1 MSGSAGGNRITRA
14 VVEDTVQDYIKKVLS
29 KFPGFKTAK
38 VTGSYNA
45 GTKQDFGDIDLI
57 VQLDG
62 TDKKIIKQ
70 DLAKYFATLPD
81 SIIIPF
87 KSDKY
92 KGKKSLS
99 SGELVTVL
107 YPIAGVPG
115 DYVQI
120 DNIVSISEEESTFK
134 NTFLDYTAEVQG
146 LLLGLAKIICLEE
159 DPKEIFKRLGITN
172 VPALE
177 PNQEYEFNL
186 SGAGLTLRIVTLDN
200 FKETERTD
208 VWKSSDWS
216 TVKKLFANYNI
227 DVDFKTLLKELVSK
241 LKNQRSK
248 NRVKGI
254 FKSMVSIKSGEVG
267 TPKGDNKQISLD
279 AVDSMLENILFKGL
293 VKELISG
300 FITEEI
306 TKESIALYPGK
317 FKPPHKG
324 HFGIAKQLL
333 EKVDRVEIIISPKE
347 VEGITAEKSK
357 AIWEL
362 YNRLLGGKLDIKIIN
377 ESPVKYVLDTI
388 EANPN
393 NHYVAVYGKGE
404 ESRYRNVGKDP
415 RYMNAEV
422 FDGGTTTFGG
432 ENINASDFRNAIRSG
447 KDISRFIPDGI
458 SKKVV
463 AKDLD
468 SMLENTQIS
477 FPTPLPI
484 TLQDA
489 MLSLTTYMI
498 ENDMKILP
506 LPKIKIIDNDSK
518 NADGI
523 FGSTAYYN
531 PNECSITLYTLNRH
545 LKDILRSYAHE
556 MIHRIQDNEGR
567 LKNITTT
574 NTNEDDDLLKLEK
587 EAYLN
592 GNITFRNWEDSLKN
606 PKPVKK
612 VYFLDT
618 EKYNRPRTIH
628 ENLWHTLNEII
639 LTSDNA
645 VETYGN
651 LDRGKFQVG
660 NTTYMY
666 DIKQVSNPY
675 NDGGR
680 FFNIMFH
687 PEDNKIDTLTGTSTK
702 ENYIKILSTMYK
714 VILNFSKET
723 EPEYIGISSMDNAP
737 YKNYHMVY
745 ANLTDNKFNR
755 IPGYFRKD
763 VNLEFNTPQGKGRFV
778 VLKRKDEPLNEGR
791 YDTISNKSSS
801 MIFNKWKQDF
811 LAGKKQSV
819 LKTFVEND
827 NVEFGLVAM
836 LKFKNEGE
844 DLKVDGGL
852 EETENGNVIYV
863 DFEVDKN
870 VLPEMW
876 SEISMNLKDVI
887 RHEIEHITQNDELN
901 YPSKFMEDDLIARIA
916 INQKLLPRGEYFK
929 LKKEIDANLQGM
941 YFRAKKEKRPFIDV
955 INDYLDA
962 QSITPEQKE
971 EVLNLWRPR
980 ASKLSLPK
988 F

>member
-81 SIIIPF
+81 SIIVPF

-99 SGELVTVL
+99 SGELVTIL

-134 NTFLDYTAEVQG
+134 NTFLDYSAEVQG
-146 LLLGLAKIICLEE
+146 LLLGLAKVVCLEE

-267 TPKGDNKQISLD
+267 TPKGENKQISLD
-279 AVDSMLENILFKGL
+279 AVDSMLENTLFKGL
-293 VKELISG
+293 VKELLSG
-300 FITEEI
+300 FIAEEI

-324 HFGIAKQLL
+324 HFEVAKQLL
-333 EKVDRVEIIISPKE
+333 EKVDKVEIIISPKE

-357 AIWEL
+357 AVWEL

-377 ESPVKYVLDTI
+377 ESPIKYVLDTI

-404 ESRYRNVGKDP
+404 ESRYRNIGKDP

-422 FDGGTTTFGG
+422 FDGGTTTSDG
-432 ENINASDFRNAIRSG
+432 ENINATDFRNAIKTG
-447 KDISRFIPDGI
+447 EDISRFIPDGI
-458 SKKVV
+458 NKKVV
-463 AKDLD
+463 SKDLETD
-468 SMLENTQIS
+468 SMLENTQKS
-477 FPTPLPI
+477 LPT
-484 TLQDA
+484 TLKDA

-498 ENDMKILP
+498 ENDMNILP
-506 LPKIKIIDNDSK
+506 LPKIKIIDNDSE
-518 NADGI
+518 NANGI

-545 LKDILRSYAHE
+545 PKDILRSYAHE

-574 NTNEDDDLLKLEK
+574 NTNEDSDLLELEK

-606 PKPVKK
+606 SKPVNE
-612 VYFLDT
+612 VYYLDT
-618 EKYNRPRTIH
+618 PLYNRQKTIQ
-628 ENLWHTLNEII
+628 ENLWHTLNEIT
-639 LTSDNA
+639 LNPDNA
-645 VETYGN
+645 VEINGDLTK
-651 LDRGKFQVG
+651 GKFQVG
-660 NTTYMY
+660 NIKYTY

-675 NDGGR
+675 DDGGR

-687 PEDNKIDTLTGTSTK
+687 PEDNITSTPQEGK

-714 VILNFSKET
+714 VILDFAEEA
-723 EPEYIGISSMDNAP
+723 EPEYIGISSLDNN
-737 YKNYHMVY
+737 KNYHMVY
-745 ANLTDNKFNR
+745 ANLTDNKSNR

-778 VLKRKDEPLNEGR
+778 VLKRKDESLNEGR
-791 YDTISNKSSS
+791 YDTVSNKSSS

-819 LKTFVEND
+819 LKTFVESED
-827 NVEFGLVAM
+827 VEFGLVAT

-844 DLKVDGGL
+844 DLQVDGGL
-852 EETENGNVIYV
+852 EETEDGNVIYV
-863 DFEVDKN
+863 DFKVDRN
-870 VLPEMW
+870 ILPEMW

-929 LKKEIDANLQGM
+929 LEKEIDANLQGM
-941 YFRAKKEKRPFIDV
+941 YFRAKKERRPFTDI

-962 QSITPEQKE
+962 QSITPEQRE

>member
-29 KFPGFKTAK
+29 KFPGFKSAK

-81 SIIIPF
+81 SIIVPF

-99 SGELVTVL
+99 SGELVTIL

-120 DNIVSISEEESTFK
+120 DNIISISEEESTFK

-146 LLLGLAKIICLEE
+146 LLLGLAKVICLEE

-172 VPALE
+172 APALE

-208 VWKSSDWS
+208 VWKSSDWN
-216 TVKKLFANYNI
+216 TVKKLFANYNV
-227 DVDFKTLLKELVSK
+227 DADFKTLLKELVSK
-241 LKNQRSK
+241 LKNQRSR
-248 NRVKGI
+248 NRIKGI

-267 TPKGDNKQISLD
+267 TPKGETKQISLD
-279 AVDSMLENILFKGL
+279 AVDSMLENTLFKGL
-293 VKELISG
+293 VKELLSG
-300 FITEEI
+300 FIAEEI
-306 TKESIALYPGK
+306 TRESIALYPGK

-324 HFGIAKQLL
+324 HFEVAKQLL
-333 EKVDRVEIIISPKE
+333 EKVDRVEILISSKE

-404 ESRYRNVGKDP
+404 ESRYRNIGKDP

-422 FDGGTTTFGG
+422 FDGGTTTSGG
-432 ENINASDFRNAIRSG
+432 ENINATDFRNAIKAG
-447 KDISRFIPDGI
+447 EDISRFIPDGI
-458 SKKVV
+458 NKKVV
-463 AKDLD
+463 TKDLETD
-468 SMLENTQIS
+468 SMLENIQTS
-477 FPTPLPI
+477 LPT
-484 TLQDA
+484 TLKDA

-498 ENDMKILP
+498 ENDMNILP

-531 PNECSITLYTLNRH
+531 PNDCSVTLYTLNRH
-545 LKDILRSYAHE
+545 PKDILRSYAHE
-556 MIHRIQDNEGR
+556 MIHRIQDNENR
-567 LKNITTT
+567 LKNVTTT
-574 NTNEDDDLLKLEK
+574 NTNEDDDLLELEK

-606 PKPVKK
+606 PK
-612 VYFLDT
+612 
-618 EKYNRPRTIH
+618 
-628 ENLWHTLNEII
+628 
-639 LTSDNA
+639 S
-645 VETYGN
+645 
-651 LDRGKFQVG
+651 
-660 NTTYMY
+660 
-666 DIKQVSNPY
+666 
-675 NDGGR
+675 
-680 FFNIMFH
+680 
-687 PEDNKIDTLTGTSTK
+687 
-702 ENYIKILSTMYK
+702 
-714 VILNFSKET
+714 
-723 EPEYIGISSMDNAP
+723 
-737 YKNYHMVY
+737 
-745 ANLTDNKFNR
+745 
-755 IPGYFRKD
+755 
-763 VNLEFNTPQGKGRFV
+763 
-778 VLKRKDEPLNEGR
+778 LNEGR
-791 YDTISNKSSS
+791 YDTVSNKSSS

-819 LKTFVEND
+819 LDTYIENGD
-827 NVEFGLVAM
+827 IEFGLVAT

-844 DLKVDGGL
+844 DLKVNGGL
-852 EETENGNVIYV
+852 EETEDGDIIYV

-876 SEISMNLKDVI
+876 SEISMNLKDVM
-887 RHEIEHITQNDELN
+887 RHEIEHITQNDSLN
-901 YPSKFMEDDLIARIA
+901 YPTKFMEDDTVIRMLIDD
-916 INQKLLPRGEYFK
+916 KLLPPSEYFK
-929 LKKEIDANLQGM
+929 LEKEIDSNLQGM
-941 YFRAKKEKRPFIDV
+941 YFRAKKEKRPFKDV
-955 INDYLDA
+955 IDDYLDA
-962 QSITPEQKE
+962 QSITPEQRE
-971 EVLNLWRPR
+971 EILNLWRPR

>member
-29 KFPGFKTAK
+29 KFPGFKSAK

-62 TDKKIIKQ
+62 TDKKAIKT

-81 SIIIPF
+81 SIIVPF

-99 SGELVTVL
+99 SGELVTIL
-107 YPIAGVPG
+107 YPIAGVP
-115 DYVQI
+115 DEYVQI
-120 DNIVSISEEESTFK
+120 DNIISISEEESTFK
-134 NTFLDYTAEVQG
+134 NTFLDYSAEVQG

-172 VPALE
+172 VSALK

-200 FKETERTD
+200 FKEVERTD
-208 VWKSSDWS
+208 VWKSSDWN
-216 TVKKLFANYNI
+216 TVKKLFTNYNI

-248 NRVKGI
+248 NRIKGI

-267 TPKGDNKQISLD
+267 TPKGETKQISLD
-279 AVDSMLENILFKGL
+279 AVDSMLENTLFKGL
-293 VKELISG
+293 VKELLSG
-300 FITEEI
+300 FIAEEI
-306 TKESIALYPGK
+306 TRESIALYPGK

-324 HFGIAKQLL
+324 HFEVAKKLL
-333 EKVDRVEIIISPKE
+333 EKVDRVEILISSKE

-404 ESRYRNVGKDP
+404 ESRYRNIGKDP

-422 FDGGTTTFGG
+422 FDGGTTTLGG
-432 ENINASDFRNAIRSG
+432 ENINATDFRNAIKAG

-458 SKKVV
+458 NKKIV

-468 SMLENTQIS
+468 SMLENIQAK
-477 FPTPLPI
+477 PLPT
-484 TLQDA
+484 TLKDA

-498 ENDMKILP
+498 ENDMNILP

-531 PNECSITLYTLNRH
+531 PNDCSVTLYTLNRH
-545 LKDILRSYAHE
+545 PKDILRSYAHE

-567 LKNITTT
+567 LKNVTTT
-574 NTNEDDDLLKLEK
+574 NTNEDSDLLELEK

-606 PKPVKK
+606 SKPVNEI
-612 VYFLDT
+612 YFLDS
-618 EKYNRPRTIH
+618 EKYNRPRTIQ
-628 ENLWHTLNEII
+628 ENLWHTLNEIT
-639 LTSDNA
+639 LNPDNA
-645 VETYGN
+645 VEINGDLTK
-651 LDRGKFQVG
+651 GKFQVG
-660 NTTYMY
+660 NIKYTY

-675 NDGGR
+675 DDGGR
-680 FFNIMFH
+680 FFNIMFY
-687 PEDNKIDTLTGTSTK
+687 PEDNITSTPQEGK

-714 VILNFSKET
+714 VILDFAEEA
-723 EPEYIGISSMDNAP
+723 EPEYIGISSLDNN
-737 YKNYHMVY
+737 KNYHMVY
-745 ANLTDNKFNR
+745 ANLTDNKSNR

-778 VLKRKDEPLNEGR
+778 VLKRKDESLNEGR
-791 YDTISNKSSS
+791 YDTVSNKSSS

-819 LKTFVEND
+819 LKTFVESED
-827 NVEFGLVAM
+827 VEFGLVAT

-844 DLKVDGGL
+844 DLQVDGGL
-852 EETENGNVIYV
+852 EETEDGNIIYV
-863 DFEVDKN
+863 DFKVDKN

-876 SEISMNLKDVI
+876 SEISMNLKDVM

-929 LKKEIDANLQGM
+929 LEKEIDANLQGM
-941 YFRAKKEKRPFIDV
+941 YFRAKKERRPFIDV

-962 QSITPEQKE
+962 QSLTPEQKE

-980 ASKLSLPK
+980 AIKLSLPK

>member
-81 SIIIPF
+81 SIIVPF

-99 SGELVTVL
+99 SGELVTIL

-134 NTFLDYTAEVQG
+134 NTFLDYSAEVQG
-146 LLLGLAKIICLEE
+146 LLLGLAKVICLEE

-177 PNQEYEFNL
+177 LNQEYEFNL

-248 NRVKGI
+248 NRIKGI

-267 TPKGDNKQISLD
+267 TPKGETKQISLD
-279 AVDSMLENILFKGL
+279 AVDSMLENTLFKGL
-293 VKELISG
+293 VKELLSG
-300 FITEEI
+300 FIAEEI
-306 TKESIALYPGK
+306 TRESIALYPGK

-324 HFGIAKQLL
+324 HFEVAKQLL
-333 EKVDRVEIIISPKE
+333 EKVDRVEILISGKE

-362 YNRLLGGKLDIKIIN
+362 YNKLLGGKLDIKIIN
-377 ESPVKYVLDTI
+377 ESPIKYVLDTI

-404 ESRYRNVGKDP
+404 ESRYRNIGKDP

-422 FDGGTTTFGG
+422 FDGGSIKSNG
-432 ENINASDFRNAIRSG
+432 ENINATDFRNAIRSG
-447 KDISRFIPDGI
+447 EDISRFIPDGI
-458 SKKVV
+458 NKKVV
-463 AKDLD
+463 SKDLETD
-468 SMLENTQIS
+468 SMLENTQTS
-477 FPTPLPI
+477 LPT
-484 TLQDA
+484 TLKDA

-498 ENDMKILP
+498 ENDMNILP
-506 LPKIKIIDNDSK
+506 LPKIKIIDNDSE
-518 NADGI
+518 NANGI

-545 LKDILRSYAHE
+545 PKDILRSYAHE

-567 LKNITTT
+567 LKNVTTT
-574 NTNEDDDLLKLEK
+574 NTNEDDDLLELEK

-606 PKPVKK
+606 PKP
-612 VYFLDT
+612 
-618 EKYNRPRTIH
+618 
-628 ENLWHTLNEII
+628 
-639 LTSDNA
+639 
-645 VETYGN
+645 
-651 LDRGKFQVG
+651 
-660 NTTYMY
+660 
-666 DIKQVSNPY
+666 
-675 NDGGR
+675 
-680 FFNIMFH
+680 
-687 PEDNKIDTLTGTSTK
+687 
-702 ENYIKILSTMYK
+702 
-714 VILNFSKET
+714 
-723 EPEYIGISSMDNAP
+723 
-737 YKNYHMVY
+737 
-745 ANLTDNKFNR
+745 
-755 IPGYFRKD
+755 
-763 VNLEFNTPQGKGRFV
+763 
-778 VLKRKDEPLNEGR
+778 LNEGR
-791 YDTISNKSSS
+791 YDSVSNKSSS

-819 LKTFVEND
+819 LKTFVESED
-827 NVEFGLVAM
+827 VEFGLVAT

-844 DLKVDGGL
+844 DLQVDGGL
-852 EETENGNVIYV
+852 EETEDGNVIYV
-863 DFEVDKN
+863 DFKVDRN
-870 VLPEMW
+870 ILPEMW
-876 SEISMNLKDVI
+876 SEISMNLKDVM

-901 YPSKFMEDDLIARIA
+901 YPSKFMEDDTVIRMLIDD
-916 INQKLLPRGEYFK
+916 KLLPPSEYFK
-929 LKKEIDANLQGM
+929 LEKEIDSNLQGM
-941 YFRAKKEKRPFIDV
+941 YFRAKKEKRPFKDV
-955 INDYLDA
+955 IDDYLDA
-962 QSITPEQKE
+962 QSITPEQRE

-980 ASKLSLPK
+980 ASKLSLPR

>member
-1 MSGSAGGNRITRA
+1 MSGSAGGNRITRT

-29 KFPGFKTAK
+29 KFPGFKSAK

-62 TDKKIIKQ
+62 TDKKTIKQ

-81 SIIIPF
+81 SIIVPF

-99 SGELVTVL
+99 SGELVTIL
-107 YPIAGVPG
+107 YPIAGVP
-115 DYVQI
+115 DEYVQI
-120 DNIVSISEEESTFK
+120 DNIISISEEESTFK
-134 NTFLDYTAEVQG
+134 NTFLDYSAEVQG

-172 VPALE
+172 IPALE

-208 VWKSSDWS
+208 VWKSSDWN

-227 DVDFKTLLKELVSK
+227 DTDFKTLLKELVSK

-248 NRVKGI
+248 NRIKGI

-267 TPKGDNKQISLD
+267 TPKGETKQISLD
-279 AVDSMLENILFKGL
+279 AVDSMLENTLFKGL
-293 VKELISG
+293 VKELLSG
-300 FITEEI
+300 FIAEEI
-306 TKESIALYPGK
+306 TRESIALYPGK

-324 HFGIAKQLL
+324 HFEVAKQLL
-333 EKVDRVEIIISPKE
+333 EKVDRVEILISGKE

-362 YNRLLGGKLDIKIIN
+362 YNKLLGGKLDIKIIN
-377 ESPVKYVLDTI
+377 ESPIKYVLDTI

-404 ESRYRNVGKDP
+404 ESRYRNIGKDP

-422 FDGGTTTFGG
+422 FDGGSIKSDG
-432 ENINASDFRNAIRSG
+432 ENINATDFRNAIRSG
-447 KDISRFIPDGI
+447 EDISRFVPDGI
-458 SKKVV
+458 NKKVV
-463 AKDLD
+463 SKDLETD
-468 SMLENTQIS
+468 SMLENIQTS
-477 FPTPLPI
+477 LPT
-484 TLQDA
+484 TLKDA

-498 ENDMKILP
+498 ENDMNILP

-531 PNECSITLYTLNRH
+531 PNDCSVTLYTLNRH
-545 LKDILRSYAHE
+545 PKDILRSYAHE
-556 MIHRIQDNEGR
+556 MIHRIQDNENR
-567 LKNITTT
+567 LKNVTTT
-574 NTNEDDDLLKLEK
+574 NTNEDDDLLELEK

-606 PKPVKK
+606 PK
-612 VYFLDT
+612 
-618 EKYNRPRTIH
+618 
-628 ENLWHTLNEII
+628 
-639 LTSDNA
+639 S
-645 VETYGN
+645 
-651 LDRGKFQVG
+651 
-660 NTTYMY
+660 
-666 DIKQVSNPY
+666 
-675 NDGGR
+675 
-680 FFNIMFH
+680 
-687 PEDNKIDTLTGTSTK
+687 
-702 ENYIKILSTMYK
+702 
-714 VILNFSKET
+714 
-723 EPEYIGISSMDNAP
+723 
-737 YKNYHMVY
+737 
-745 ANLTDNKFNR
+745 
-755 IPGYFRKD
+755 
-763 VNLEFNTPQGKGRFV
+763 
-778 VLKRKDEPLNEGR
+778 LNEGR
-791 YDTISNKSSS
+791 YDTVSNKSSS

-819 LKTFVEND
+819 LKTFVESED
-827 NVEFGLVAM
+827 VEFGLVAT

-844 DLKVDGGL
+844 DLQVDGGL
-852 EETENGNVIYV
+852 EETEDGNIIYV
-863 DFEVDKN
+863 DFKVDRN
-870 VLPEMW
+870 ILPEMW
-876 SEISMNLKDVI
+876 SEISMNLKDVM

-916 INQKLLPRGEYFK
+916 INQDLLPRGEYFK
-929 LKKEIDANLQGM
+929 LEKEIDANLQGM
-941 YFRAKKEKRPFIDV
+941 YFRAKKEKRPFTDV

-962 QSITPEQKE
+962 QSLTPEQRE

-980 ASKLSLPK
+980 AIKLSLPK

>member
-81 SIIIPF
+81 SIIVPF

-99 SGELVTVL
+99 SGELVTIL

-120 DNIVSISEEESTFK
+120 DNIISISEEESTFK

-146 LLLGLAKIICLEE
+146 LLLGLAKVICLEE

-172 VPALE
+172 APALE

-208 VWKSSDWS
+208 VWKSSDWN

-227 DVDFKTLLKELVSK
+227 DADFKTLLKELVSK
-241 LKNQRSK
+241 LKNQRSR
-248 NRVKGI
+248 NRIKGI

-267 TPKGDNKQISLD
+267 TPKGETKQISLD
-279 AVDSMLENILFKGL
+279 AVDSMLENMLFKGL
-293 VKELISG
+293 VKELLSG
-300 FITEEI
+300 FIAEEI
-306 TKESIALYPGK
+306 TRESIALYPGK

-324 HFGIAKQLL
+324 HFEVAKQLL
-333 EKVDRVEIIISPKE
+333 EKVDRVEILISGKE

-362 YNRLLGGKLDIKIIN
+362 YNKLLGGKLDVKIIN
-377 ESPVKYVLDTI
+377 ESPITYTLDTI
-388 EANPN
+388 AGNFKIGNLQKAKEIPDGTWIKNMIDIIKSSGENGISQKDLISKLGPIKDLTSKIKEFLENGVIEKTNKN

-404 ESRYRNVGKDP
+404 ESRYINVGKDP
-415 RYMNAEV
+415 RYMNAET
-422 FDGGTTTFGG
+422 FDGGTTTSGG
-432 ENINASDFRNAIRSG
+432 ENINATDFRNAIKTG
-447 KDISRFIPDGI
+447 EDISRFIPDGI
-458 SKKVV
+458 NKKVV
-463 AKDLD
+463 SKDLETD
-468 SMLENTQIS
+468 SMLENTQKS
-477 FPTPLPI
+477 LPT
-484 TLQDA
+484 TLKDA

-498 ENDMKILP
+498 ENDMNITP
-506 LPKIKIIDNDSK
+506 LPKIKIIDDDSK
-518 NADGI
+518 NAEGI

-545 LKDILRSYAHE
+545 PKDILRSYAHE

-574 NTNEDDDLLKLEK
+574 NTNEDDDLFELEK

-592 GNITFRNWEDSLKN
+592 GNITFRIWEDSLKN
-606 PKPVKK
+606 PK
-612 VYFLDT
+612 
-618 EKYNRPRTIH
+618 
-628 ENLWHTLNEII
+628 
-639 LTSDNA
+639 
-645 VETYGN
+645 
-651 LDRGKFQVG
+651 
-660 NTTYMY
+660 
-666 DIKQVSNPY
+666 
-675 NDGGR
+675 
-680 FFNIMFH
+680 
-687 PEDNKIDTLTGTSTK
+687 
-702 ENYIKILSTMYK
+702 
-714 VILNFSKET
+714 
-723 EPEYIGISSMDNAP
+723 
-737 YKNYHMVY
+737 
-745 ANLTDNKFNR
+745 
-755 IPGYFRKD
+755 
-763 VNLEFNTPQGKGRFV
+763 
-778 VLKRKDEPLNEGR
+778 PLNEGR

-819 LKTFVEND
+819 LDTYVENGD
-827 NVEFGLVAM
+827 VEFGLVAT

-844 DLKVDGGL
+844 DLKVNGGL
-852 EETENGNVIYV
+852 EETEDGDIIYV
-863 DFEVDKN
+863 DFEVDRN

-876 SEISMNLKDVI
+876 SEISMNLKDVM
-887 RHEIEHITQNDELN
+887 RHEIEHITQNDSLN
-901 YPSKFMEDDLIARIA
+901 YPTKFMEDDTVIRMLIDD
-916 INQKLLPRGEYFK
+916 KLLPPSEYFK
-929 LKKEIDANLQGM
+929 LEKEIDSNLQGM
-941 YFRAKKEKRPFIDV
+941 YFRAKKEKRPFKDV
-955 INDYLDA
+955 IDDYLDA
-962 QSITPEQKE
+962 QSITPEQRE
-971 EVLNLWRPR
+971 EILNLWRPR

>member
-81 SIIIPF
+81 SIIVPF

-134 NTFLDYTAEVQG
+134 NTFLDYSAEVQG
-146 LLLGLAKIICLEE
+146 LLLGLAKVVCLEE

-279 AVDSMLENILFKGL
+279 AVDSMLENTLFKGL
-293 VKELISG
+293 VKELLSG
-300 FITEEI
+300 FIAEEI

-324 HFGIAKQLL
+324 HFEVAKQLL
-333 EKVDRVEIIISPKE
+333 EKVDKVEIIISPKE

-357 AIWEL
+357 AVWEL

-377 ESPVKYVLDTI
+377 ESPIKYVLDTI

-404 ESRYRNVGKDP
+404 ESRYRNIGKDP

-422 FDGGTTTFGG
+422 FDGGTTTSDG
-432 ENINASDFRNAIRSG
+432 ENINATDFRNAIKTG
-447 KDISRFIPDGI
+447 EDISRFIPDGI
-458 SKKVV
+458 NKKVV
-463 AKDLD
+463 SKDLETD
-468 SMLENTQIS
+468 SINEHCGCDDSL
-477 FPTPLPI
+477 PT
-484 TLQDA
+484 TLKDA

-498 ENDMKILP
+498 ENDMNITP
-506 LPKIKIIDNDSK
+506 LPKIKIIDDDSK
-518 NADGI
+518 NAEGI

-545 LKDILRSYAHE
+545 PKDILRSYAHE

-567 LKNITTT
+567 LKNVATT
-574 NTNEDDDLLKLEK
+574 NTNEDDDLLELEK

-606 PKPVKK
+606 PKPVKE

-628 ENLWHTLNEII
+628 ENLWHTLNEIT

-645 VETYGN
+645 VEINGDLTK
-651 LDRGKFQVG
+651 GKFQVG
-660 NTTYMY
+660 NIKYTY

-675 NDGGR
+675 DDGGR

-687 PEDNKIDTLTGTSTK
+687 PEDNITSTPQEGK

-714 VILNFSKET
+714 VILDFAEEA
-723 EPEYIGISSMDNAP
+723 EPEYIGISSLDNN
-737 YKNYHMVY
+737 KNYHMVY
-745 ANLTDNKFNR
+745 ANLTDNKSNR

-778 VLKRKDEPLNEGR
+778 VLKRKDESLNEGR
-791 YDTISNKSSS
+791 YDTVSNKSSS

-827 NVEFGLVAM
+827 DVEFGLVAM

-852 EETENGNVIYV
+852 EETEDGNIIYV

-876 SEISMNLKDVI
+876 SEISMNLKDVM
-887 RHEIEHITQNDELN
+887 RHEIEHITQNDSLN
-901 YPSKFMEDDLIARIA
+901 YPTKFMEDDTVVRMLIDD
-916 INQKLLPRGEYFK
+916 KLLPPSEYFK
-929 LKKEIDANLQGM
+929 LEKEIDSNLQGM
-941 YFRAKKEKRPFIDV
+941 YFRAKKEKRPFKDV
-955 INDYLDA
+955 IDDYLDA
-962 QSITPEQKE
+962 QSITSEQRE
-971 EVLNLWRPR
+971 EILNLWRPR

>member
-29 KFPGFKTAK
+29 KFPGFKSAK

-62 TDKKIIKQ
+62 TDKKAIKT

-81 SIIIPF
+81 SIIVPF

-99 SGELVTVL
+99 SGELVTIL
-107 YPIAGVPG
+107 YPIAGVP
-115 DYVQI
+115 DEYVQI
-120 DNIVSISEEESTFK
+120 DNIISISEEESTFK
-134 NTFLDYTAEVQG
+134 NTFLDYSAEVQG

-172 VPALE
+172 VPALK

-208 VWKSSDWS
+208 VWKSSDWN
-216 TVKKLFANYNI
+216 TVKKLFTNYNI
-227 DVDFKTLLKELVSK
+227 DVNFKTLLKELVSK

-248 NRVKGI
+248 NRIKGI
-254 FKSMVSIKSGEVG
+254 FKSMISIKSGEVG
-267 TPKGDNKQISLD
+267 TPKGETKQISLD
-279 AVDSMLENILFKGL
+279 AVDSMLENTLFKGL
-293 VKELISG
+293 VKELLSG
-300 FITEEI
+300 FIAEEI
-306 TKESIALYPGK
+306 TRESIALYPGK

-324 HFGIAKQLL
+324 HFEVAKKLL
-333 EKVDRVEIIISPKE
+333 EKVDRVEILISSKE

-404 ESRYRNVGKDP
+404 ESRYRNIGKDP

-422 FDGGTTTFGG
+422 FDGGTTTLGG
-432 ENINASDFRNAIRSG
+432 ENINATDFRNAIKAG

-458 SKKVV
+458 NKKIV

-468 SMLENTQIS
+468 SMLENIQAK
-477 FPTPLPI
+477 PLPT
-484 TLQDA
+484 TLKDA

-498 ENDMKILP
+498 ENDMNILP

-531 PNECSITLYTLNRH
+531 PNDCSVTLYTLNRH
-545 LKDILRSYAHE
+545 PKDILRSYAHE

-567 LKNITTT
+567 LKNVTTT
-574 NTNEDDDLLKLEK
+574 NTNEDSDLLELEK

-606 PKPVKK
+606 SKPVNEI
-612 VYFLDT
+612 YFLDS
-618 EKYNRPRTIH
+618 EKYNRPRTIQ
-628 ENLWHTLNEII
+628 ENLWHTLNEIT
-639 LTSDNA
+639 LNPDNA
-645 VETYGN
+645 VEINGDLTK
-651 LDRGKFQVG
+651 GKFQVG
-660 NTTYMY
+660 NIKYTY

-675 NDGGR
+675 DDGGR
-680 FFNIMFH
+680 FFNIMFY
-687 PEDNKIDTLTGTSTK
+687 PEDNITSTPQEGK

-714 VILNFSKET
+714 VILDFAEEA
-723 EPEYIGISSMDNAP
+723 EPEYIGISSLDNN
-737 YKNYHMVY
+737 KNYHMVY
-745 ANLTDNKFNR
+745 ANLTDNKSNR

-778 VLKRKDEPLNEGR
+778 VLKRKDESLNEGR
-791 YDTISNKSSS
+791 YDTVSNKSSS

-819 LKTFVEND
+819 LKTFVESED
-827 NVEFGLVAM
+827 VEFGLVAT

-844 DLKVDGGL
+844 DLQVDGGL
-852 EETENGNVIYV
+852 EETEDGNIIYV
-863 DFEVDKN
+863 DFKVDKN

-876 SEISMNLKDVI
+876 SEISMNLKDVM

-929 LKKEIDANLQGM
+929 LEKEIDANLQGM
-941 YFRAKKEKRPFIDV
+941 YFRAKKERRPFIDV

-962 QSITPEQKE
+962 QSLTPEQKE

-980 ASKLSLPK
+980 AIKLSLPK